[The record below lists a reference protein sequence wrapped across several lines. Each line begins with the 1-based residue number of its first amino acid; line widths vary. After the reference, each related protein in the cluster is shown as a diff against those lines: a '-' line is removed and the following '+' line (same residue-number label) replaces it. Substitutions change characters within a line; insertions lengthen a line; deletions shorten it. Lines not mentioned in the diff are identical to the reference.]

1 MGEGKAQ
8 LLLASRVQ
16 EPIEGEKEAS
26 LTYSVLVLMS
36 ENKKEYGSIGVLPA
50 ALTLSHSFRVAT
62 AWFIS
67 GIACLARSEQS
78 VALALARFH
87 YTTLVTLGVTFA

>member
-1 MGEGKAQ
+1 VGEGKAK

-26 LTYSVLVLMS
+26 LKYSVLVLMS
-36 ENKKEYGSIGVLPA
+36 ENKKEYGSIEVLPA

-62 AWFIS
+62 ACFIS
-67 GIACLARSEQS
+67 GIACLARLEQS
-78 VALALARFH
+78 ATLALARFH
-87 YTTLVTLGVTFA
+87 YTTLVTLGVTFE

>member
-1 MGEGKAQ
+1 MGEGKAK

-26 LTYSVLVLMS
+26 LKYSVLVLMS
-36 ENKKEYGSIGVLPA
+36 ENKKEYGSIEVLPA

-62 AWFIS
+62 A
-67 GIACLARSEQS
+67 CLARLEQS
-78 VALALARFH
+78 VTLALARFH
-87 YTTLVTLGVTFA
+87 YTTLVTLGVTFE